1 MRICVFLLVALIIA
15 SPALCRKSKNKLKCD
30 PLDLE
35 NVDCTECYD
44 KNGDPVP
51 VPTPPNG
58 YKRKT
63 TCHCKCY
70 FGCVRDIGAPTREC
84 RYRSGKP
91 WKGGRGLTCNCRS
104 CDPPTIPP
112 TYVSSNCS
120 ELTEYPAGTICL
132 YECPPGCPAPPD
144 ENRRQYCG
152 NGRWRWN
159 PRICPPCNGS
169 WSDWVNGTCSVTCG
183 VGAINQTRTC
193 DNPAPSNGGADCT
206 REDGT
211 TGLEEQ
217 KTLTCIL
224 PPCPI
229 DGSWSEWVEGEC
241 SVTCGVGE
249 KTRTRNCNNPSP
261 AHGGAQCTRE
271 DGTTGLEETKFIP
284 CDEGPCPIDGGWSEW
299 EDYGDCSVT
308 CGDGEVTQVRHCNN
322 PSPAHGGADCT
333 LEDGTTGQ
341 IEHQTVS
348 CNDGPCPID
357 GGWSEWE
364 DYGSC
369 SVTCGDGE
377 VTQVRHC
384 NNPSPAHGGAD
395 CTLEDG
401 TTGQIEHQ
409 TVSCN
414 DGPCPID
421 GGWSDWVDGTC
432 SVSCGHGLMT
442 QTRTCNNPEPAHG
455 GDECTRADGNTG
467 LTEEKIVY
475 CNEGVC
481 PIDGGWSDWVDGECS
496 VTCDD
501 GEMTQ
506 TRTCD
511 DPEPANGGAECTLE
525 DGITTGLTED
535 RAVSCNLG
543 DCPMDGGWSV
553 WVDGTCT
560 VTCGHGL
567 MTRTRNCDNPPPTNG
582 GDKCMRGDGTSG
594 LTEERTVT
602 CDEGYCPID
611 GGWSAW
617 VDGECSV
624 TCGVGEKTQT
634 RSCDDPD
641 PAYGGTECTLED
653 GITTGLTESR
663 TVSCDE
669 GPCPI
674 DGGWSDWVDGE
685 CSKSCGHGLM
695 TQTRACNNPEPA
707 HGGDECTL
715 GDGTKGLSEQK
726 TIYCN
731 EGVCPMGCEDLDKG
745 MCTGSG
751 DPHFKTFDNKPHHFQ
766 GPCRYTLAKDCGN
779 GDFTVESQHEPI
791 APNVAISVIREVYVT
806 AFGMEIGIHQG
817 KVVTVNGTAITLN
830 HHGSNVEIDL
840 IGTNVRVRLI
850 DFCVDI
856 FYDGVHSAKVEVPT
870 SYMGNM
876 CGLCGDFNG
885 DPSDDLNVNGVP
897 QSWTIF
903 GNTHLTDVSTCPGGN
918 TGPADN
924 PVFTCAP
931 ELKTRVAAATQCGLI
946 KDHYGPFG
954 MTCNDVVDPQ
964 RFFDDCVFDMCAW
977 NGADGLCQNLEAYAA
992 ACVAAGVSSG
1002 SLNWRTADR
1011 CPLPCP
1017 DNSVYSTCTS
1027 ICPATCANPNP
1038 DCDPGCVEGCQCKTG
1053 FLLSGLECVP
1063 EAECGC
1069 TDENGFYHM
1078 LGDVWDHDGE
1088 ECSCHAENT
1097 ITCEEYSSYD
1107 Q

>member
-1 MRICVFLLVALIIA
+1 MPRRVDGFAVEGLCREHKQRHRLSPAKSTLQAEVGQTGLFHSGGFFKSPASVFDGNQWLRICVFLLVALIIA

-63 TCHCKCY
+63 TCHCKCD

-84 RYRSGKP
+84 RYRSG
-91 WKGGRGLTCNCRS
+91 RQ

-132 YECPPGCPAPPD
+132 YECPPGCPAPPE

-159 PRICPPCNGS
+159 PRICPPCIDGG
-169 WSDWVNGTCSVTCG
+169 WSDWVNGTCNVTCG
-183 VGAINQTRTC
+183 VGEIIQSRECN
-193 DNPAPSNGGADCT
+193 NPEPSNGGADCT

-211 TGLEEQ
+211 TGLDEQ
-217 KTLTCIL
+217 RSLTCIR

-229 DGSWSEWVEGEC
+229 DGGWSEWVDDGPCSATCGDGMISQSRTCTEPSPAYGGADCTLEDDITTGLTESRTVPCNIPPCPIVDGGWSEWVEGEC

-261 AHGGAQCTRE
+261 AHGGAECTLE
-271 DGTTGLEETKFIP
+271 DGTTGLEETKIIP

-299 EDYGDCSVT
+299 VEGECSVT
-308 CGDGEVTQVRHCNN
+308 CGVGEKTRTRNCNN
-322 PSPAHGGADCT
+322 PSPAHGGAECT
-333 LEDGTTGQ
+333 LEDGVTTGLEETK
-341 IEHQTVS
+341 IIPCDE
-348 CNDGPCPID
+348 GPCPIDGGWSEWVEGECSVTCGVGEKTRTRNCNNPSPAHGGAECTLEDGVTTGLEETKIIPCDEGPCPIDGGWSEWVEGECSVTCGVGEKTRTRNCNNPSPAHGGAECTLEDGVTTGLEETKIIPCDEGPCPIVD

-401 TTGQIEHQ
+401 TTGRIEHQ

-414 DGPCPID
+414 DGPCPIVD

-455 GDECTRADGNTG
+455 GEECTRADGTSG
-467 LTEEKIVY
+467 LTDERAVY

-481 PIDGGWSDWVDGECS
+481 PIVDGDWSDWVDGECS

-511 DPEPANGGAECTLE
+511 NPEPANGGAECTLE

-535 RAVSCNLG
+535 RTVSCNLG
-543 DCPMDGGWSV
+543 NCPMDGGWSD

-602 CDEGYCPID
+602 CDEGYCPIVD
-611 GGWSAW
+611 GGWSDW

-634 RSCDDPD
+634 RSCDDPE

-685 CSKSCGHGLM
+685 CSPSCGHGLM
-695 TQTRACNNPEPA
+695 TQTRTCNNPEPA
-707 HGGDECTL
+707 HGGDKCAL
-715 GDGTKGLSEQK
+715 GDGTTGLTEEK
-726 TIYCN
+726 IIYCY
-731 EGVCPMGCEDLDKG
+731 E
-745 MCTGSG
+745 
-751 DPHFKTFDNKPHHFQ
+751 
-766 GPCRYTLAKDCGN
+766 GPC
-779 GDFTVESQHEPI
+779 P
-791 APNVAISVIREVYVT
+791 
-806 AFGMEIGIHQG
+806 G
-817 KVVTVNGTAITLN
+817 K
-830 HHGSNVEIDL
+830 
-840 IGTNVRVRLI
+840 
-850 DFCVDI
+850 
-856 FYDGVHSAKVEVPT
+856 
-870 SYMGNM
+870 
-876 CGLCGDFNG
+876 
-885 DPSDDLNVNGVP
+885 
-897 QSWTIF
+897 
-903 GNTHLTDVSTCPGGN
+903 
-918 TGPADN
+918 
-924 PVFTCAP
+924 
-931 ELKTRVAAATQCGLI
+931 
-946 KDHYGPFG
+946 
-954 MTCNDVVDPQ
+954 
-964 RFFDDCVFDMCAW
+964 
-977 NGADGLCQNLEAYAA
+977 
-992 ACVAAGVSSG
+992 
-1002 SLNWRTADR
+1002 
-1011 CPLPCP
+1011 
-1017 DNSVYSTCTS
+1017 
-1027 ICPATCANPNP
+1027 
-1038 DCDPGCVEGCQCKTG
+1038 
-1053 FLLSGLECVP
+1053 
-1063 EAECGC
+1063 
-1069 TDENGFYHM
+1069 
-1078 LGDVWDHDGE
+1078 
-1088 ECSCHAENT
+1088 
-1097 ITCEEYSSYD
+1097 
-1107 Q
+1107 